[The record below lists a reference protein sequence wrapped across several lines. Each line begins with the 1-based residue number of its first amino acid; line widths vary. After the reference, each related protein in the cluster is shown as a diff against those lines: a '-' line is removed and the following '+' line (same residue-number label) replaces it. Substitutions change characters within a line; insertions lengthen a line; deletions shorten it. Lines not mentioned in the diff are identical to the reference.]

1 MFDTSSSSAFT
12 DAAPQS
18 SGETTLEKQRK
29 EEKKAR
35 HREAQKRYRL
45 AKAEREPA
53 EV

>member
-12 DAAPQS
+12 DATPQS
-18 SGETTLEKQRK
+18 SGETTLEEQRK

-45 AKAEREPA
+45 AKAEREP